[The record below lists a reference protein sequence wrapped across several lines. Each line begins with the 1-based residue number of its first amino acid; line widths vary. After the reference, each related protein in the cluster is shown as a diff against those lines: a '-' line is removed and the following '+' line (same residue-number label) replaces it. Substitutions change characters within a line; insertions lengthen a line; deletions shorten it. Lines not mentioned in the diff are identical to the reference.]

1 MNENTAISFETASEE
16 GVVVADV
23 GYATQPAREVTL
35 ELPDHQVAL
44 TPDMPW
50 AVWRWVCL
58 RGAGFPATD
67 LLQLASSKCAAASDA
82 MIGAG
87 EDKDRAREGLM
98 SALDAE
104 LSTATPDEY
113 ESLREQTR
121 AIRQRLKKNKLPE
134 QLSVGPGAT
143 EAIGLWSKAN
153 SALAE
158 AETNFAQEYE
168 REVERI
174 SGTICEIA
182 GYEPFREAVLWQSCH
197 ALHTALDSLL
207 KTAPDGK
214 RKRNTQRRQHEEL
227 VASYLQRYCAKND
240 TVGFF
245 GPVGWAR
252 VVADGP
258 AIVSKPGSSLLATRN
273 VYFES
278 WTIDALVEEIVASDK
293 TILRWA
299 SPRLLPL
306 FYIDGQ
312 ILKRPLE
319 SPVPLSSGQ
328 AALLQACDGTQTAQE
343 IARSLIPQH
352 GKEFRSETDV
362 YRVIEFL
369 RTKGVVYWNFEVPYT
384 PHPERKLKELLSAVE
399 NVELRDFALAK
410 LATLEEA
417 REGIANAAGSSVK
430 LDQAMEDLQSTFT
443 QVTGKAPA
451 RSAGKMYAGRTL
463 VYEDCRR
470 DVDVELGP
478 EFMQALGPPMS
489 LLLTSARWLTYK
501 TAAQCRTM
509 LKRIYAELSRETQC
523 RQLDASNVW
532 LRIYREILTSEP
544 SPIATLISEFYDRW
558 SAVLKIPVDA
568 RQVCRSSDSLKERV
582 LETFD
587 SPGPGWYAARY
598 HSPDVMV
605 MASSA
610 EAIRQGDYD
619 LVMGELHT
627 GVNTLG
633 LALFLEQHPAKHELY
648 EAAALDIPEPRIIVS
663 PLKHVAGLSGRNHMA
678 LALPKD
684 FRLEF
689 GAASDKVEV
698 GQRLALGSLVIE
710 QINGEVVA
718 KTRDGAHQFS
728 LMELMADALT
738 AQVLNGFKLLRPDTH
753 LPRVKIDRLIVSRES
768 WTIAVSE
775 IDFAH
780 EKSGATRFV
789 NARRWA
795 RAHGMP
801 RFVFMKSPVEVKPV
815 YVDFDSPIY
824 VDLFA
829 KIIRRTSESKG
840 ETTTIAI
847 SEMLPRLDQTWLRD
861 IEGRRYT
868 SEFRIVAVD
877 RNPMPSQ

>member
-1 MNENTAISFETASEE
+1 MQSLIPNSLSNTA
-16 GVVVADV
+16 
-23 GYATQPAREVTL
+23 QPARDVAL
-35 ELPDHQVAL
+35 DLPDHQVAL

-67 LLQLASSKCAAASDA
+67 LLQLASSECAAAADSL
-82 MIGAG
+82 IEAG
-87 EDKDRAREGLM
+87 EDKDRAREDLM

-113 ESLREQTR
+113 EALREQAR
-121 AIRQRLKKNKLPE
+121 AIRQRLQKNRLPDH
-134 QLSVGPGAT
+134 LSVGPRAT
-143 EAIGLWSKAN
+143 EAIDLWRKAN
-153 SALAE
+153 SGLAQ
-158 AETNFAQEYE
+158 AETAFAERYE
-168 REVERI
+168 REVERV

-182 GYEPFREAVLWQSCH
+182 GYEPFREAVLWQSRH

-207 KTAPDGK
+207 KTSPDGS

-258 AIVSKPGSSLLATRN
+258 AIVCKPGSSLLQART

-278 WTIDALVEEIVASDK
+278 WTIDALVEDIVNNNR

-299 SPRLLPL
+299 APRLLSL
-306 FYIDGQ
+306 FYINGQ
-312 ILKRPLE
+312 TLERPLE
-319 SPVPLSSGQ
+319 HPVPLSPGQ
-328 AALLQACDGTQTAQE
+328 AALLRACDGTQTAQE
-343 IARSLIPQH
+343 IARRLMPQH
-352 GKEFRSETDV
+352 GKEFRSEADV

-369 RTKGVVYWNFEVPYT
+369 RAKGVVHWNFEVPYT
-384 PHPERKLKELLSAVE
+384 PYPERKLKNLLSAVE
-399 NVELRDFALAK
+399 DVELRDLALAK
-410 LATLEEA
+410 LATLETA
-417 REGIANAAGSSVK
+417 RTGVANAAGSSVK
-430 LDQAMEDLQSTFT
+430 LDQAMEDLQATFV

-470 DVDVELGP
+470 DVEVELGP
-478 EFMQALGPPMS
+478 DFIGALGPPMS

-509 LKRIYAELSRETQC
+509 LKGIYADFSREMQS
-523 RQLDASNVW
+523 RQVDAATLW
-532 LRIYREILTSEP
+532 LRVYREILNSEP
-544 SPIATLISEFYDRW
+544 SPIANLVSEFYDRW
-558 SAVLKIPVDA
+558 SAILEIPAAA
-568 RQVCRSSDSLKERV
+568 RQVHRSSESLKKRV

-598 HSPDVMV
+598 QSPDVMV
-605 MASSA
+605 MAPSA

-619 LVMGELHT
+619 LVMGELHI
-627 GVNTLG
+627 GLNTLG
-633 LALFLEQHPAKHELY
+633 LALFLEQHAAKHELFA
-648 EAAALDIPEPRIIVS
+648 AAALDIPEPRIIVS
-663 PLKHVAGLSGRNHMA
+663 PLKHMVGLSGRNHMA
-678 LALPKD
+678 LVLPKD

-689 GAASDKVEV
+689 GAASDKVDV
-698 GQRLALGSLVIE
+698 GQRLALGSLVVE
-710 QINGEVVA
+710 QIDGDLVA
-718 KTRDGAHQFS
+718 KTRDGAQQFS
-728 LMELMADALT
+728 LLELLADALT
-738 AQVLNGFKLLRPDTH
+738 SQVMNGFKLLRPDTH

-768 WTIAVSE
+768 WTMAVSE
-775 IDFAH
+775 MGFAYG
-780 EKSGATRFV
+780 KSGATRFV

-824 VDLFA
+824 VDLLA
-829 KIIRRTSESKG
+829 KIIRRTSENKG
-840 ETTTIAI
+840 ETTTISI

-868 SEFRIVAVD
+868 SEFRLVAVD
-877 RNPMPSQ
+877 RKPLPSP

>member
-1 MNENTAISFETASEE
+1 MNENTATIFEP
-16 GVVVADV
+16 ADT
-23 GYATQPAREVTL
+23 GYATQAARAVTL
-35 ELPDHQVAL
+35 DLPDHQVAL

-67 LLQLASSKCAAASDA
+67 LLQLASEECGAAADS
-82 MIGAG
+82 MIEAGA
-87 EDKDRAREGLM
+87 DKDQAREHLM
-98 SALDAE
+98 TALDSE
-104 LSTATPDEY
+104 LANAAPDEY
-113 ESLREQTR
+113 EHLREQTR

-134 QLSVGPGAT
+134 PLSVGPRAT
-143 EAIGLWSKAN
+143 EAIGVWSKAN
-153 SALAE
+153 SGLAQ
-158 AETNFAQEYE
+158 AETDFAQTYE

-182 GYEPFREAVLWQSCH
+182 GDEPFREAVLWQSRH

-207 KTAPDGK
+207 KTSPDGT

-227 VASYLQRYCAKND
+227 VASYFQRYCAKND

-252 VVADGP
+252 VVDDGP

-278 WTIDALVEEIVASDK
+278 WTIDALVDEIVASDK

-312 ILKRPLE
+312 TLNRPLE
-319 SPVPLSSGQ
+319 PPVPLSPGQ
-328 AALLQACDGTQTAQE
+328 AALLRACDGRQTAQE

-369 RTKGVVYWNFEVPYT
+369 RTKGVVHWSFEVPYT
-384 PHPERKLKELLSAVE
+384 PHPERKLKDLLSVVE
-399 NVELRDFALAK
+399 DVELRDSALAK

-417 REGIANAAGSSVK
+417 RAGIGATGSSVK
-430 LDQAMEDLQSTFT
+430 LDQAMEDLQSTFI

-451 RSAGKMYAGRTL
+451 RSAGRMYAGRTL

-489 LLLTSARWLTYK
+489 LLLTSARWLTYQ

-509 LKRIYAELSRETQC
+509 LKGIFAELSRQTQSK
-523 RQLDASNVW
+523 QLDASTAW

-544 SPIATLISEFYDRW
+544 SPIASLVSEFYDRW
-558 SAVLKIPVDA
+558 SAVLEIPADA
-568 RQVCRSSDSLKERV
+568 SQVYRSSESLKERV

-598 HSPDVMV
+598 QSPDVMV

-610 EAIRQGDYD
+610 EAIRQGDFD

-627 GVNTLG
+627 GLNTLG

-678 LALPKD
+678 LVLPKD

-698 GQRLALGSLVIE
+698 GQRLALGSLVVE
-710 QINGEVVA
+710 QVNGELVA

-728 LMELMADALT
+728 LMELLADALT
-738 AQVLNGFKLLRPDTH
+738 GQVFNGFKVLRPNTH

-768 WTIAVSE
+768 WTMPVSAME
-775 IDFAH
+775 FAY

-829 KIIRRTSESKG
+829 KIIRRTSERAD
-840 ETTTIAI
+840 TMTISI

-877 RNPMPSQ
+877 RSPMPAQ